1 MNDIWLPRPGRPG
14 YEQRRLV
21 IAPGAEHPSSAAE
34 WPDSFVLVESGRL
47 EVVCQAGARRVFE
60 AGAMLWLNWLP
71 LCALRS
77 TGSDPTVLLTVRR
90 RREQPVEPQSATY
103 HGGDGANRGS

>member
-34 WPDSFVLVESGRL
+34 WPDSFVIVESGRL
-47 EVVCQAGARRVFE
+47 EVICQAGARWVFE
-60 AGAMLWLNWLP
+60 AGAMLWLDWLP
-71 LCALRS
+71 LCTLRS
-77 TGSDPTVLLTVRR
+77 TGSDPAVLLAVRR
-90 RREQPVEPQSATY
+90 RRERPVEPQSATY
-103 HGGDGANRGS
+103 HGGDGENRSC